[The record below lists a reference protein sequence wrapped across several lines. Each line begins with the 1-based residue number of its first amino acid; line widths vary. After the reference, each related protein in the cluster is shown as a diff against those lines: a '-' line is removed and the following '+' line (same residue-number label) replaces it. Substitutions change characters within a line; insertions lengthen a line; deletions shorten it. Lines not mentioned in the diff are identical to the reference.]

1 MKSISKGFVSKHL
14 RKFSVEDNT
23 SLFEFSNFDDT
34 EFQQINRAL
43 ISELVL
49 ELFNHINSKES
60 FNYISNLLISSLKEY
75 EKYFTY
81 NINSDNAKEGE
92 KIEYKNINLLKPIND
107 SRNEYLGILK
117 DIDAV
122 LSNCSEMTHIQR
134 IDFCNSQRHF
144 MKLYLKQVVTEN
156 NIA

>member
-23 SLFEFSNFDDT
+23 SLFEFSNFDDI
-34 EFQQINRAL
+34 EFHQINRTL

-81 NINSDNAKEGE
+81 SDNVEEGE

-117 DIDAV
+117 DIDVV

-144 MKLYLKQVVTEN
+144 MKLYLKLFVTEN
-156 NIA
+156 NLA

>member
-23 SLFEFSNFDDT
+23 SLFEFSNFDDI
-34 EFQQINRAL
+34 EFHQINRTL

-81 NINSDNAKEGE
+81 SDNVEEGE

-117 DIDAV
+117 DIDVV

-134 IDFCNSQRHF
+134 IDFCNSQRQF
-144 MKLYLKQVVTEN
+144 MKLYLKQFVTEN
-156 NIA
+156 NLA